1 MLIGIITTNGPSYTA
16 IPENMSGC
24 HINDEGFFFF
34 SFFNATDSYL
44 CLIHFDFVR
53 RGKLSGL
60 HH

>member
-16 IPENMSGC
+16 IQENIPC
-24 HINDEGFFFF
+24 CRLNNEGFSF
-34 SFFNATDSYL
+34 FFNATDSYL